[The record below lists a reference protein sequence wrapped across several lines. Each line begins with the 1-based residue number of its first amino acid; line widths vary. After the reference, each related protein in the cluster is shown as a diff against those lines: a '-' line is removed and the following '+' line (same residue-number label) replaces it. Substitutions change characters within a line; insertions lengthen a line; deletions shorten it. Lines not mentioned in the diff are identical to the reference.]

1 MKKFAL
7 IVIGITIGV
16 LISAV
21 IVGQYKEA
29 LIAGVVLVAWLIFF
43 NFIRKR
49 ELDSHSGNV
58 NHLD

>member
-21 IVGQYKEA
+21 IVGQYTEA
-29 LIAGVVLVAWLIFF
+29 LIAVAVFLVWLIFF
-43 NFIRKR
+43 NWIRKR
-49 ELDSHSGNV
+49 EHDSHSGNV